1 MKFKKSIAQKAEQE
15 QSLKF
20 TQLIIRSLLF
30 LLGLAIFWILLL
42 ITSNVAKEELFLSEI
57 PIVYTW
63 LIGLAVAIFS
73 WAVYL
78 VIVVKDSTW
87 HKIKRV
93 LFIGG
98 YNTPVDVGIKWFVL
112 ILLLI
117 IAVKFSP
124 PSLYS
129 NINALYHGVIFE
141 GKAILSEDGRGRDNR
156 FVRVSVESRGE
167 QYRFEG
173 KTKQFGSLR
182 NKEVHITV
190 YQGLF
195 SKYALVEPAVMF
207 NSGNFLQERRQ
218 EADHR

>member
-1 MKFKKSIAQKAEQE
+1 MKLKKSIAQEAEQE

-20 TQLIIRSLLF
+20 TRLIVRSILF
-30 LLGLAIFWILLL
+30 LAVFISISFVIKRHS
-42 ITSNVAKEELFLSEI
+42 IPQTRLFLSEI

-63 LIGLAVAIFS
+63 LISLTVVIFS

-98 YNTPVDVGIKWFVL
+98 YNTPIDVGIKWFVL

-117 IAVKFSP
+117 IAAKISP

-156 FVRVSVESRGE
+156 FV
-167 QYRFEG
+167 
-173 KTKQFGSLR
+173 
-182 NKEVHITV
+182 
-190 YQGLF
+190 
-195 SKYALVEPAVMF
+195 
-207 NSGNFLQERRQ
+207 
-218 EADHR
+218 

>member
-1 MKFKKSIAQKAEQE
+1 MNFKKIIARKAEQE
-15 QSLKF
+15 QPLKF
-20 TQLIIRSLLF
+20 TQLIVRSLLF
-30 LLGLAIFWILLL
+30 LIGLAIFWILLL

-63 LIGLAVAIFS
+63 LISLLLVITLWF
-73 WAVYL
+73 VYL
-78 VIVVKDSTW
+78 ILITGDNTLS
-87 HKIKRV
+87 KILRNFK
-93 LFIGG
+93 LYGTFGI
-98 YNTPVDVGIKWFVL
+98 PSDVGLKWWTVFIMIVCL
-112 ILLLI
+112 Y
-117 IAVKFSP
+117 FSP

-195 SKYALVEPAVMF
+195 SKYALVEPAVIF
-207 NSGNFLQERRQ
+207 NSGNFLQEKRQ

>member
-1 MKFKKSIAQKAEQE
+1 MKLKKSIAQEAEQE

-20 TQLIIRSLLF
+20 TRLIVRSILF
-30 LLGLAIFWILLL
+30 LAVFISISFVIKRHS
-42 ITSNVAKEELFLSEI
+42 IPQTRLFLSEI

-63 LIGLAVAIFS
+63 LISLTVVIFS

-98 YNTPVDVGIKWFVL
+98 YNTPIDVGIKWFVL

-117 IAVKFSP
+117 IAAKISP

-156 FVRVSVESRGE
+156 FVWVSVESRGE

-207 NSGNFLQERRQ
+207 NSGNFLQEKRQ

>member
-1 MKFKKSIAQKAEQE
+1 MKIKKSIAQKAEQE

-20 TQLIIRSLLF
+20 TRLIIRSILF
-30 LLGLAIFWILLL
+30 LAVFISILFV
-42 ITSNVAKEELFLSEI
+42 IKRHSIPQTRLFLSEI

-63 LIGLAVAIFS
+63 LISLAVIIFS

-78 VIVVKDSTW
+78 GIVVKDNTW

-93 LFIGG
+93 LLIGG
-98 YNTPVDVGIKWFVL
+98 YNTPIDVGIKWFVL

-117 IAVKFSP
+117 IAAKISP

-129 NINALYHGVIFE
+129 NINALHHGIIFE

-173 KTKQFGSLR
+173 KTKQFGSLL

-195 SKYALVEPAVMF
+195 SKYALVEPAVIF
-207 NSGNFLQERRQ
+207 NSGNFLQEKRQ